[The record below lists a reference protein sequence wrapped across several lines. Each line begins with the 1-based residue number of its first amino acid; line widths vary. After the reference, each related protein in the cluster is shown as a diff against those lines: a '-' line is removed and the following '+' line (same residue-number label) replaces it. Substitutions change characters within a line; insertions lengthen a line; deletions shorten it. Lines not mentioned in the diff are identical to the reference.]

1 MNREVMKYCE
11 LQSFS
16 FQNLKKKYHTNTGNH
31 TGVCVYKEKKNHQM
45 NEEKELADA
54 TGQKWLCSCR
64 KAACVSTGSD
74 RGLYCTA
81 LRVGLQQGGKMVG
94 LGIVGLGLGN

>member
-1 MNREVMKYCE
+1 MNY
-11 LQSFS
+11 
-16 FQNLKKKYHTNTGNH
+16 NLFHFRILKRNITQTLEI
-31 TGVCVYKEKKNHQM
+31 TLVCVCVQGKKNHQM

-81 LRVGLQQGGKMVG
+81 LRVVLQQGGKMVG